1 MAEILKVVP
10 IGNSKGVRLPSAI
23 LRRQGIEGEVECVET
38 VDGLLLRPVK
48 SAEMSFEA
56 AFAEMAKDREALSEA
71 REMEGSLGDGLERDE
86 YS

>member
-1 MAEILKVVP
+1 MTKILKVVP

-23 LRRQGIEGEVECVET
+23 LRRQGIKGEVECVET

-56 AFAEMAKDREALSEA
+56 AFAEMAKDREALAEA